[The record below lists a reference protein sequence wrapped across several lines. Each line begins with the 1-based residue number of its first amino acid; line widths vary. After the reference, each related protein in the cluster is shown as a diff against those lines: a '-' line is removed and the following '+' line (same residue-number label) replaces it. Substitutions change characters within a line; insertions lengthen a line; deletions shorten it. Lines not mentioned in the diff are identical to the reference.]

1 MNVSSQMA
9 GFMEALLQNIQHM
22 NADNFGHLKTLQ
34 EDRHDLREAIEK
46 VN

>member
-9 GFMEALLQNIQHM
+9 GFMDALLQNIRHM

-34 EDRHDLREAIEK
+34 EDRHGFREAIEN